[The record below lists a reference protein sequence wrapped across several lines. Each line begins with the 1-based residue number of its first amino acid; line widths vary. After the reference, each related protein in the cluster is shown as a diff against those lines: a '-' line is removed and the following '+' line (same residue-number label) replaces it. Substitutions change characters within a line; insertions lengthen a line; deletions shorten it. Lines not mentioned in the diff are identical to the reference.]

1 MLWYSTACFRV
12 RKHGTL
18 QSKRVPLA
26 LRMITLIETFSRHCI
41 VRGALVSIIR
51 VGLAETKRFAEGYD
65 AIFSKKKSKSDG
77 KKPRA
82 AVKKKK
88 AVKKK

>member
-1 MLWYSTACFRV
+1 
-12 RKHGTL
+12 
-18 QSKRVPLA
+18 VPFA
-26 LRMITLIETFSRHCI
+26 LLLITLSETSSRHSI

-51 VGLAETKRFAEGYD
+51 VGLAETKKFAEGYD
-65 AIFSKKKSKSDG
+65 AIFSKKKSKSEG